1 MRFSEEGEKYLDW
14 TLGFPGARKLEIL
27 YLGLVVLGLTCIV
40 KGNIIRDVREYHLDN
55 NDLREDEII

>member
-1 MRFSEEGEKYLDW
+1 MDW